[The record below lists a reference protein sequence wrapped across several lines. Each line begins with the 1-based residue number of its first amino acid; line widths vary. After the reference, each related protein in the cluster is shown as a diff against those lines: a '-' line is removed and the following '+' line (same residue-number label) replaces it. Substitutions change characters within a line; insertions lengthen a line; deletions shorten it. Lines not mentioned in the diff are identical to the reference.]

1 MLAAILITCAQSF
14 SNEKHE
20 VNCGRAIRAHAASSC
35 TCQTKRWKRSSHSFK
50 LSGAVILEV
59 FPMGNSLGLGWSLS
73 YLRSYSCN
81 KLPKGK
87 KKLEPRLVGNI
98 VVDIE
103 GLARVIKPLI
113 LRLKRKASTCLGP
126 GSALGGG
133 GGGEEDEKKMGVGE
147 NQIVELAERYLERER
162 CVTTLQTA
170 V

>member
-81 KLPKGK
+81 KLLKGK

-133 GGGEEDEKKMGVGE
+133 GGRKKKKMGVGE
-147 NQIVELAERYLERER
+147 NQIGERARTER
-162 CVTTLQTA
+162 
-170 V
+170 